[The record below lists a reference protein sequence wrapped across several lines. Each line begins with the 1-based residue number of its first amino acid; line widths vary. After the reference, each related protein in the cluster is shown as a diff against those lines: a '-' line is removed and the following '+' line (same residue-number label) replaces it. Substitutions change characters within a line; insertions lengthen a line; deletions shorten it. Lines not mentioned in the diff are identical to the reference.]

1 MCVLD
6 LLVWIKK
13 VPSPDTKPAT
23 QCLMLELL
31 GIFSLEIL
39 DTSGL
44 STGLILGKAFFI
56 LSGKPLF
63 KEALILIS
71 SCKPSIVRCF
81 LFLMISK
88 AFLNNK

>member
-1 MCVLD
+1 
-6 LLVWIKK
+6 
-13 VPSPDTKPAT
+13 
-23 QCLMLELL
+23 MLELL